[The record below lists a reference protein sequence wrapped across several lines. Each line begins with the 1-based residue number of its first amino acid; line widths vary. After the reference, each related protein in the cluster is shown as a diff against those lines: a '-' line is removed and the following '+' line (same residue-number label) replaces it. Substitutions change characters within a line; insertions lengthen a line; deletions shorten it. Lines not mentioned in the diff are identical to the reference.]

1 MRSKRVWRYYCDFC
15 RKSGCNSGHIRNH
28 EKRCARNP
36 NRECRM
42 CEHATGEEGL
52 GPRASLDAL
61 VQGIER
67 ADVEGLR
74 EAAQGC
80 PACML
85 AGVLEWKRRAEAAGA
100 SGEELW
106 IDFDFKKE
114 TEQMW
119 NHVNEV
125 RAQEDEE
132 RWAASERD
140 VSLYGY
146 PF

>member
-28 EKRCARNP
+28 EKRCVRNP
-36 NRECRM
+36 SRECRM

-52 GPRASLDAL
+52 GPHASLDAL
-61 VQGIER
+61 VRGIER

-74 EAAQGC
+74 EVAQGC

-85 AGVLEWKRRAEAAGA
+85 AGVLEWKRRAELEGL
-100 SGEELW
+100 GPEDLW

-114 TEQMW
+114 SELMW
-119 NHVNEV
+119 REKDEGE
-125 RAQEDEE
+125 REFRRQRDEE
-132 RWAASERD
+132 TLAGIAEHGWA
-140 VSLYGY
+140 
-146 PF
+146 F